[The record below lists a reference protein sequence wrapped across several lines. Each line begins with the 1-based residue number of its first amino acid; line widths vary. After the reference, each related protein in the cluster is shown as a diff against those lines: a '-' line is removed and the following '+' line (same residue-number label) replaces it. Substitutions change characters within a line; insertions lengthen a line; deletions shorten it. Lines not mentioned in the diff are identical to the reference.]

1 MPIYEYKGLNAKGKN
16 VSGVAD
22 ADSPRSLKDKLQR
35 DGVFLSQYVETGR
48 KGDQRKV
55 GGVQAGSQDVSSL
68 RASLKRIKII
78 EVAEVTRQL
87 STLIHAGIP
96 VVESLTAVGDQL
108 ENQKFKRIMTQVKQM
123 VSEGASLKDALA
135 QHPKVFPELYVNM
148 VGAGETSGNLDVVFD
163 RLSDFTENQVRLRAK
178 LMGAMMY
185 PVIMMG
191 LGFVIVTLMMLF
203 VVPKISEMFEEM
215 GAELPFITQV
225 LISTSEIFQDFWYL
239 IFALIVGG
247 IWGFNRWRKSETG
260 RPVWDRMVLKIPVF
274 GPLIRM
280 LSISRFARTLSTLL
294 ASGVPIL
301 TAMNIV
307 RSILTNE
314 TLAVVIDDAH
324 DAVKEGEPIADPLK
338 RSKQFPPMVTHMIAI
353 GEKSGQLE
361 SMLGNVADSYEIQV
375 DSKITQLTAVLE
387 PVMILVM
394 GAAVAF
400 LVFAILMPMMQMNE
414 VISSGGGGI

>member
-35 DGVFLSQYVETGR
+35 EGIFLSQYVETGR

-68 RASLKRIKII
+68 RASLKRVKII

-239 IFALIVGG
+239 IFAMIVGG

-338 RSKQFPPMVTHMIAI
+338 RSKQFPPMVTHMIEV
-353 GEKSGQLE
+353 GERSGAE
-361 SMLGNVADSYEIQV
+361 
-375 DSKITQLTAVLE
+375 
-387 PVMILVM
+387 
-394 GAAVAF
+394 
-400 LVFAILMPMMQMNE
+400 
-414 VISSGGGGI
+414 